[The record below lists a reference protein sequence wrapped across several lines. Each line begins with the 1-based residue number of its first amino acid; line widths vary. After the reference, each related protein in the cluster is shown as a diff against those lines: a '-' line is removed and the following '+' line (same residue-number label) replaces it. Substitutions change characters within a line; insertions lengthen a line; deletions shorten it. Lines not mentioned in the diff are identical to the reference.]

1 MNAPLNLQTPL
12 SAEQTRAR
20 LGQITRQL
28 HEAIVQL
35 GLDTPL
41 QAIAEQIPD
50 ARERLEYVGQMT
62 ERAAHKVLGLVE
74 EAQPACKQW
83 QSSSTDAQQ
92 AVQAALANPDTPPDV
107 LRAALQQAAQS
118 LAQSAAAAAQ
128 QHQVLGDIMMTQDF
142 QDLSGQVIKKVIRI
156 ISDTESSL
164 LSLLVE
170 SDPSAPVLPQRE
182 PPPPAAL
189 EGPQTPD
196 KAMAQGDVDDLLASM
211 GF

>member
-12 SAEQTRAR
+12 SAEQTRAH

-28 HEAIVQL
+28 HETIVQL
-35 GLDTPL
+35 GLDAPL

-50 ARERLEYVGQMT
+50 ARERLDYVSQMT
-62 ERAAHKVLGLVE
+62 DRAAHRVLGLVE
-74 EAQPACKQW
+74 EAQPRCKDSQHAAE
-83 QSSSTDAQQ
+83 TAQQ
-92 AVQAALANPDTPPDV
+92 RAQAALASPDTSAED
-107 LRAALQQAAQS
+107 LRAALAHAATA
-118 LAQSAAAAAQ
+118 LEQSASSAAQ

-170 SDPSAPVLPQRE
+170 SDPAAPVLSKRDAVA
-182 PPPPAAL
+182 PAAL

-196 KAMAQGDVDDLLASM
+196 KAMGQEDVDDLLASM